1 MDKGFREYRRKG
13 MAIARPVTEV
23 DIYSYTS
30 SGHLITEEG
39 TIVSISAVDKAAG
52 SPKIGDMIAK
62 NPKDEDD
69 QWLIAE
75 AYFLDN
81 FEV

>member
-1 MDKGFREYRRKG
+1 MSIFKEYNRKG
-13 MAIARPVTEV
+13 KALARPVTAL
-23 DIYSYTS
+23 DIWLFKQ
-30 SGHLITEEG
+30 GEG
-39 TIVSISAVDKAAG
+39 VLQFEGKVISIAAVDKAAG
-52 SPKIGDMIAK
+52 SPKIGDMVAK
-62 NPKDEDD
+62 NPKDEND

>member
-1 MDKGFREYRRKG
+1 MDKQFKEYRRKG
-13 MAIARPVTEV
+13 VALARPVTAKEV
-23 DIYSYTS
+23 AIYEDNKV
-30 SGHLITEEG
+30 LISEG
-39 TIVSISAVDKAAG
+39 GIVISIAAVDKAAG

-81 FEV
+81 FE